1 MNLVVRLKA
10 YELSIFKVKIALQN
24 WSQTS
29 PKLILAFHNMKKRT
43 KNSIMAFCF
52 LPRSTDTIFLVVYEP
67 YRVLEGLQGV
77 GFQGKNC
84 FTKLVSNFSE
94 IKPKTKNEGKCLI

>member
-1 MNLVVRLKA
+1 MSDL
-10 YELSIFKVKIALQN
+10 KVKIAIQK

-29 PKLILAFHNMKKRT
+29 RKLILSLDNMKKIS
-43 KNSIMAFCF
+43 KNAIMSFWYLPGSI
-52 LPRSTDTIFLVVYEP
+52 DTIFLVG
-67 YRVLEGLQGV
+67 EGLQGV

-94 IKPKTKNEGKCLI
+94 INFGFK